1 MSLLHLLVAVVLL
14 GLFAYL
20 LWWGIGAIGLPDPFN
35 KVARVLV
42 ALIVLVMIVGLFTG
56 HIAVP
61 VFRL

>member
-1 MSLLHLLVAVVLL
+1 VSLISLLIAVVLL

-20 LWWGIGAIGLPDPFN
+20 LWWGIAAVGLPDPFN

-42 ALIVLVMIVGLFTG
+42 ALIVLVLIVGLFTG
-56 HIAVP
+56 HISVP